1 MANEKK
7 GLNISNAIK
16 IGALITAVILIAFS
30 ANYIISTETT
40 NTEQWNNFDSFENT
54 EMKEKLNEKNLP
66 EPIEK
71 SFSEKGLP
79 LSNPKISVE
88 GHNEEWKIIGEDQTY
103 LIKKENEKLH
113 AYSKFITVAT
123 ASNLEY
129 FAEELAGEKIQIRT
143 IVPAGQCPGHFD
155 TKPKDVEAVK
165 DAELVLWNGLE
176 TWLSDLIDS
185 SGNEEVMKNKSPNV
199 PWGPTWGAKKYV
211 ENTSDALI
219 EAYPHFE
226 NSIKKNEEN
235 LLYSIDQYGDNLT
248 KRAEKKETEDVKV
261 ISQKFK
267 VGFVKWLGFE
277 VVKTYI
283 SPEKLSPS
291 EMDNLIKVAKKENVR
306 IIVSNKPTDT
316 TIGEKVTNEADIEH
330 VILRTW
336 PGSGEEGETYFDMIE
351 NNSEKL
357 FTAMHKQK

>member
-1 MANEKK
+1 MKNEKK
-7 GLNISNAIK
+7 GLNTSNAIK
-16 IGALITAVILIAFS
+16 IGAGIIAVILIAFS
-30 ANYIISTETT
+30 VNYIISTETT
-40 NTEQWNNFDSFENT
+40 NTEQWNNLNSFENT
-54 EMKEKLNEKNLP
+54 EMEKKLNEKNLP
-66 EPIEK
+66 STIEE
-71 SFSEKGLP
+71 SLTEKGLP

-88 GHNEEWKIIGEDQTY
+88 SKNEEWRIIGENQTY
-103 LIKKENEKLH
+103 LIKKENGKLH
-113 AYSKFITVAT
+113 IYSKFITVAT

-129 FAEELAGEKIQIRT
+129 FAEELTDEKILIRT

-155 TKPKDVEAVK
+155 TQPKDVEAVK
-165 DAELVLWNGLE
+165 DAELVLWNGSE

-185 SGNEEVMKNKSPNV
+185 SGNEDVMKNKSPNG

-219 EAYPHFE
+219 EAYPYFE
-226 NSIKKNEEN
+226 NSIKKREEN
-235 LLYSIDQYGDNLT
+235 LLDSIDQYGDNLT
-248 KRAEKKETEDVKV
+248 KRAEGEGTENIKV

-277 VVKTYI
+277 VVETYI

-291 EMDNLIKVAKKENVR
+291 EMDNLIEVAKKENVR

-316 TIGEKVTNEADIEH
+316 TIGEKVSNEADVEH

-336 PGSGEEGETYFDMIE
+336 PGSGGEGETYFDMIE

-357 FTAMHKQK
+357 FAAMDK